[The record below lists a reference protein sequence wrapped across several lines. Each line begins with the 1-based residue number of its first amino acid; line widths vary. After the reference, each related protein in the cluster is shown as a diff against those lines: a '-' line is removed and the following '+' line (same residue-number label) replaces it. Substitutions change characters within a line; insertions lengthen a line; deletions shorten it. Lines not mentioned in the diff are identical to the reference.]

1 MSFLLC
7 CMTSSGNVIDNNIE
21 KNKNDKSKQSN
32 NLNKL
37 NIIEQ
42 QVEGIQTTVLNEE
55 KIIKI
60 SPVNNK
66 IVNTRRNSKNQDT
79 LIDIGEFE
87 KCQYWFY
94 EVIKNSV
101 INYEGYGNSKKQLN
115 EHVFKFIDLNK
126 TLKYYKKYNN
136 KYNNFDQENIKK
148 FCQDSS
154 NNDFIQDIRISE
166 NIYRFH

>member
-1 MSFLLC
+1 
-7 CMTSSGNVIDNNIE
+7 MTSSGNVIDNNIE

-37 NIIEQ
+37 NIIAQ
-42 QVEGIQTTVLNEE
+42 QVEGIQTTVVLNEE
-55 KIIKI
+55 NLSKKN
-60 SPVNNK
+60 NNK

-94 EVIKNSV
+94 EVIKHS
-101 INYEGYGNSKKQLN
+101 INDYEGYGNSKKQLN

-126 TLKYYKKYNN
+126 TLKYYKKYNK

-154 NNDFIQDIRISE
+154 NSDFIQDIRISE